1 MNDLQVRLQAF
12 DWLKKQLEIFTDL
25 IPREI
30 LLSGF
35 KVDNSRIGLVGP
47 RGIWKPQ
54 SMELPISVTSILNGP
69 YPDTYDAKSGIID
82 YNYFGTNPKHPD
94 NEGLRRMMVE
104 QIPLVYLFN
113 VAKNKYIPIFPAY
126 IVGDNQSTLSFS
138 IMADSLA
145 NMPNSNQSD
154 SVEDAKIEYARRAYV
169 TVTSLQRV
177 HQKDF
182 RNKVLTAYRNQ
193 CSLCRL
199 RHVELLDAAHIIGDL
214 EEHGDPIVQNGLS
227 LCKIHHAA
235 FDHNIIG
242 VNPDYEVLVCQD
254 VLEEIDGPMLKY
266 GLQSLNK
273 NKLIL
278 PAHHKDWPD
287 RERLEKRFAS
297 FMKAG

>member
-1 MNDLQVRLQAF
+1 MSDLQIRLQAF
-12 DWLKKQLEIFTDL
+12 KWLKDQSEIFVDYL
-25 IPREI
+25 PREI
-30 LLSGF
+30 LLNGF
-35 KVDNSRIGLVGP
+35 KLENNRVGLVGP

-54 SMELPISVTSILNGP
+54 SMKLPISVTSILNGP
-69 YPDTYDAKSGIID
+69 YPDTYDTKSGIID
-82 YNYFGTNPKHPD
+82 YKYYGTNPHHTD
-94 NEGLRRMMVE
+94 NVGLRRLMEE

-113 VAKNKYIPIFPAY
+113 IAKNKYIPIFPAY
-126 IVGDNQSTLSFS
+126 IVGDNPSALSFS
-138 IMADSLA
+138 IMADSVA

-154 SVEDAKIEYARRAYV
+154 SVDDPKIEYARRAYV

-242 VNPDYEVLVCQD
+242 VNPDYEVLVRKD

-273 NKLIL
+273 SKLIL
-278 PAHHKDWPD
+278 PAHRRDWPD
-287 RERLEKRFAS
+287 RERLEKRFTS
-297 FMKAG
+297 FVGAR

>member
-1 MNDLQVRLQAF
+1 MNDLQIRLHAF
-12 DWLKKQLEIFTDL
+12 KWLKDQLEVFVDYL
-25 IPREI
+25 PRAI
-30 LLSGF
+30 LLNGF
-35 KVDNSRIGLVGP
+35 KLENSRVGLVGP

-54 SMELPISVTSILNGP
+54 SMELPISVTSVLNGP
-69 YPDTYDAKSGIID
+69 YPDTYDVTSGIID
-82 YNYFGTNPKHPD
+82 YKYFSNNPHHPD
-94 NEGLRRMMVE
+94 NAGLRRLMEE

-113 VAKNKYIPIFPAY
+113 IAKNKYIPIFPAF
-126 IVGDNQSTLSFS
+126 IVGDNPSTLSFS

-145 NMPNSNQSD
+145 NMHNSNQSD
-154 SVEDAKIEYARRAYV
+154 SVDDPKIEYARRAYV

-214 EEHGDPIVQNGLS
+214 EENGDPIVQNGLS

-242 VNPDYEVLVCQD
+242 VNPDYEVLVRQD
-254 VLEEIDGPMLKY
+254 VLKEIDGPMLKY

-278 PAHHKDWPD
+278 PSHRKDWPD

-297 FMKAG
+297 FLKAG

>member
-1 MNDLQVRLQAF
+1 MNDLQIRLQAF
-12 DWLKKQLEIFTDL
+12 DWLKKQLEIFGDFL
-25 IPREI
+25 PRVT

-35 KVDNSRIGLVGP
+35 IVENSRIGLVGP
-47 RGIWKPQ
+47 RGIWKPR

-82 YNYFGTNPKHPD
+82 YKYFGTNPKHPD
-94 NEGLRRMMVE
+94 NFGLRRMMEE
-104 QIPLVYLFN
+104 QIPLVYLYN
-113 VAKNKYIPIFPAY
+113 IAKNKYLPIFPAY
-126 IVGDNQSTLSFS
+126 IVEDNPSNLSFS
-138 IMADSLA
+138 IMADSLV
-145 NMPNSNQSD
+145 NVHNSTQND
-154 SVEDAKIEYARRAYV
+154 LVDDPKIEYARRAYI

-182 RNKVLTAYRNQ
+182 RNRVLTAYRNQ

-242 VNPDYEVLVCQD
+242 INPDFEVLVRQD

-266 GLQSLNK
+266 GLQSINK

-278 PAHHKDWPD
+278 PSHRRDWPD

-297 FMKAG
+297 FIKAE